1 MLTKK
6 QYKLLV
12 YIQDYFLET
21 GVCPSYEEMKV
32 ALNLKSKSGIHRLI
46 ANLEDR
52 GYVRRLPNRARALEV
67 LKSPNNKQ
75 QEQHPSKTGGH
86 YSNNVVSLENGT
98 RNIDAVNLPLYGKIA
113 AGTPLEA
120 ISNPEQNITIPGS
133 MIGNGEHYLLEVDGD
148 SMIEAGIHDGDTIL
162 IEQCDSASIG
172 EIVVALIDNDE
183 VTLKKLMSKGE
194 RVALEPA
201 NKNYQTQIYSPDR
214 VIIQGRLAG
223 LLRSY

>member
-52 GYVRRLPNRARALEV
+52 GYVRRLPNRARAIEV
-67 LKSPNNKQ
+67 LKSPNNEQ
-75 QEQHPSKTGGH
+75 QEQRPSKTEGQ
-86 YSNNVVSLENGT
+86 YSNNVVSLENGI

-120 ISNPEQNITIPGS
+120 ISNPEQNIPIPGN

-148 SMIEAGIHDGDTIL
+148 SMIEAGIHNGDTIL

-214 VIIQGRLAG
+214 VIIQGRLAS

>member
-6 QYKLLV
+6 QHTLLM
-12 YIQDYFLET
+12 YIQNYFLET

-46 ANLEDR
+46 SNLEDR

-67 LKSPNNKQ
+67 LKSPDNKQ
-75 QEQHPSKTGGH
+75 QEQPAGKIEGQ
-86 YSNNVVSLENGT
+86 YSNNVVSLKNVT
-98 RNIDAVNLPLYGKIA
+98 RNTDTVNLPLYGKIA

-120 ISNPEQNITIPGS
+120 ISNPGENIPIPGS

-194 RVALEPA
+194 RIALEPA
-201 NKNYQTQIYSPDR
+201 NKSFQTQIYSPDR
-214 VIIQGRLAG
+214 VVIQGRLVG

>member
-75 QEQHPSKTGGH
+75 QEQRPSKTGGQ

-98 RNIDAVNLPLYGKIA
+98 RNVDAVNLPLYGKIA

-120 ISNPEQNITIPGS
+120 ISNPVNIPIPGN

-194 RVALEPA
+194 RIALEPA

>member
-6 QYKLLV
+6 QHKLLV

-21 GVCPSYEEMKV
+21 GVCPSYEEMKI
-32 ALNLKSKSGIHRLI
+32 ALNLKSKSGIHRLVS
-46 ANLEDR
+46 NLEDR

-67 LKSPNNKQ
+67 LKSPTNKQ
-75 QEQHPSKTGGH
+75 QEQRPSKPGGV
-86 YSNNVVSLENGT
+86 YSNNVVSLEDITKNT
-98 RNIDAVNLPLYGKIA
+98 DTVNLPLYGKIA

-120 ISNPEQNITIPGS
+120 ISNPGQSIPIPGS

-148 SMIEAGIHDGDTIL
+148 SMIDAGIYDGDTIL

-194 RVALEPA
+194 RIALEPA
-201 NKNYQTQIYSPDR
+201 NKDYQAQIYSPDR
-214 VIIQGRLAG
+214 VVIQGRLAG